1 MLGVAEVSFK
11 LLNILI
17 RFSSSRMISE
27 EDNQEMDANLKLGIK
42 TNDVLKNVETTEG
55 FREMS
60 FVSREKRGRMNI

>member
-1 MLGVAEVSFK
+1 MAEVSFK

-17 RFSSSRMISE
+17 QFSSSRMISE

-42 TNDVLKNVETTEG
+42 SNDVLKNVETTEG

-60 FVSREKRGRMNI
+60 FVLREKRGRMNI